1 MTDLKW
7 SRFNFLVETE
17 KHRKYIRVAQLKEY
31 SENPKKSK
39 KLI

>member
-17 KHRKYIRVAQLKEY
+17 KHRKYLY
-31 SENPKKSK
+31 NSSK
-39 KLI
+39 YMTKI

>member
-17 KHRKYIRVAQLKEY
+17 KHRKYLNRRG
-31 SENPKKSK
+31 KKT
-39 KLI
+39 

>member
-17 KHRKYIRVAQLKEY
+17 NIGNICTTVTPIA
-31 SENPKKSK
+31 
-39 KLI
+39 